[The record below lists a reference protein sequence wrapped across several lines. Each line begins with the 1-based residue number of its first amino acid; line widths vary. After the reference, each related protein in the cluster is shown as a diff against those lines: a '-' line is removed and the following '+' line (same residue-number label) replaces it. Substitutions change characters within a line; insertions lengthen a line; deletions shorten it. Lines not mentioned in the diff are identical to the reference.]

1 MPIKTPLTYNLSS
14 FWTEMEVPLIDF
26 EKLDGEKRSETMA
39 LLHQA
44 CEKGGFFQVTRI
56 EQNFSNINGVLMQ
69 TLTSFVFADWEPWS
83 WQRLDGQ
90 SQALGKSALW
100 GEYEGKLLWV
110 RNSQRIGEEKHYLLR
125 RLGKLLF
132 HLPSSE
138 FQRQWD
144 SKPLRWSLVS
154 SSKISPVQ
162 LLARNIQII

>member
-1 MPIKTPLTYNLSS
+1 
-14 FWTEMEVPLIDF
+14 MEVPLIDF

-44 CEKGGFFQVTRI
+44 CEKGGFFQVMGI
-56 EQNFSNINGVLMQ
+56 ERNFSNRNGVLIVVQ
-69 TLTSFVFADWEPWS
+69 ILTSFVFADWEPWN

-90 SQALGKSALW
+90 SQALGKPALW

-110 RNSQRIGEEKHYLLR
+110 RDSQGVGEEKHYLLC

-132 HLPSSE
+132 HLASSE

-144 SKPLRWSLVS
+144 SKPLSWSLVS

-162 LLARNIQII
+162 LLARNINHLRV